1 MNQQQEPKT
10 FEEDGTRPI
19 DDGNI
24 EVADTFEED
33 GTRPIAKGP
42 DFLVQ
47 NQKNQADLSNKQSTS
62 DNDNEDNSQ
71 AEGRVFKEDG
81 TRPIKDGDIEVADTF
96 EEDGT
101 RPIAKGPDFL
111 VQNRKNQTDPTHQK
125 SARDDNEDNSQAESR
140 VLKVDG
146 KRPIDNSDVDVADTF
161 EEDGTR
167 PIMKNKYDVVDT
179 LDIDGERPITSE

>member
-1 MNQQQEPKT
+1 MNQQQDPKT

-19 DDGNI
+19 KDGDLEI
-24 EVADTFEED
+24 ADTFEED

-47 NQKNQADLSNKQSTS
+47 NQNQADSSNQQLKS
-62 DNDNEDNSQ
+62 DDNNKDNSQ
-71 AEGRVFKEDG
+71 AEE
-81 TRPIKDGDIEVADTF
+81 
-96 EEDGT
+96 
-101 RPIAKGPDFL
+101 
-111 VQNRKNQTDPTHQK
+111 
-125 SARDDNEDNSQAESR
+125 R

-146 KRPIDNSDVDVADTF
+146 ERPIDNSDVEVADTF